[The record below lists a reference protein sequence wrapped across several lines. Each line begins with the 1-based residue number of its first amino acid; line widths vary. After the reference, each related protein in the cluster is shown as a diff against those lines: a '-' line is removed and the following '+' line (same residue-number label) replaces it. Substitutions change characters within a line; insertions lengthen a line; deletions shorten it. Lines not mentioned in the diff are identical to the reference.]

1 MVPLNQGVLR
11 QLIATLCKGWQASL
25 ALGQLIVLSEVG
37 LVPSSLTKQVLE
49 IATVLRPGLF
59 AALWLIS

>member
-1 MVPLNQGVLR
+1 MEPLNQKVLR
-11 QLIATLCKGWQASL
+11 QLIAALCQGHQASL
-25 ALGQLIVLSEVG
+25 ALGQLSVLSEIG

-49 IATVLRPGLF
+49 LTTTLPGPF